1 MLMFVS
7 HYYGT
12 FSAAEVEIAVIGSP
26 AWHVGNGDYDYTYT
40 V

>member
-12 FSAAEVEIAVIGSP
+12 FSAVQVETAEIGSA
-26 AWHVGNGDYDYTYT
+26 AWHVGNGEYDYTYT
-40 V
+40 A